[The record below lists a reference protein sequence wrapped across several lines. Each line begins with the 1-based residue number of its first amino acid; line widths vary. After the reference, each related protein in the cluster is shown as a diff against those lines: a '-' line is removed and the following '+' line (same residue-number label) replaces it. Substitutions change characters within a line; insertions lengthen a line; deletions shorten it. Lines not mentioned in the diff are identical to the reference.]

1 MELNDFLSTIATLIS
16 ILALYLSYK
25 NTQEQRKLEKEMQRN
40 EFSFSRKKVW
50 FEKQNEILDKAIE
63 KLMENYSII
72 NHLDYNFKRQEHM
85 YNQRE
90 NEVFEELD
98 KFDKNKLMEAFTTRN
113 EEKIFDEFEQ
123 IFEEKNIEDIKGFN
137 NKSVGENLDIMYENF
152 IYLRSH
158 EHYFSKSI
166 ENNINSTLD
175 LHLQIL
181 EHFSKENYSRKE
193 LDNYLNAMKFH
204 LSKMTD
210 EIREVFLDF

>member
-16 ILALYLSYK
+16 ISALYLSYK
-25 NTQEQRKLEKEMQRN
+25 NTQEQQKLEKEMQRN

-72 NHLDYNFKRQEHM
+72 NLLDYNFKKQDHM

-90 NEVFEELD
+90 NEVLEELN
-98 KFDKNKLMEAFTTRN
+98 KFDKNKLMEAFTTGN
-113 EEKIFDEFEQ
+113 EEKIFDELDQ
-123 IFEEKNIEDIKGFN
+123 IFEEKNIENIKGFN
-137 NKSVGENLDIMYENF
+137 TESVGEKLDIVYENF
-152 IYLRSH
+152 VYLRSH

-166 ENNINSTLD
+166 KNNINSTLD

-181 EHFSKENYSRKE
+181 KHFSKENYSRKE
-193 LDNYLNAMKFH
+193 LENYLNTMKFN

-210 EIREVFLDF
+210 EIRKDFLDF

>member
-1 MELNDFLSTIATLIS
+1 MGLNDFLSIIATIIS
-16 ILALYLSYK
+16 ISALFLSYK
-25 NTQEQRKLEKEMQRN
+25 NTQEQQKLEKEMQRN

-72 NHLDYNFKRQEHM
+72 NFLDYNFQREEQT
-85 YNQRE
+85 YNQRK
-90 NEVFEELD
+90 NEVFEELN
-98 KFDKNKLMEAFTTRN
+98 KFDKNKLMEAFTTGN
-113 EEKIFDEFEQ
+113 EEEIFDELDQ
-123 IFEEKNIEDIKGFN
+123 IFEEKNIKNIKGFN
-137 NKSVGENLDIMYENF
+137 TKSVGENLDIMYENF

-181 EHFSKENYSRKE
+181 KHFSKENYNKKE
-193 LDNYLNAMKFH
+193 LDNYLNTMKFH
-204 LSKMTD
+204 LSKITD